1 MNSRLGVAVVVA
13 VLGAVLLVALV
24 AARPPGASPE
34 PTRTGTTSSP
44 TISPSSAATSL
55 PTQAVSPSATATTT
69 VVAPPSA
76 GVCANA
82 YLTGET
88 PVVAP
93 RKSGAFA
100 EVALD
105 AVGVGPGPFGTT
117 TRWLVRAFDPTG
129 SPGTFEL
136 PLRAVVRS
144 STGAELPIIGYEA
157 GPPNAEPARAT
168 EPVVLDACNPAAVP
182 GSRQRGKAVL
192 VVHTAPITTG
202 SYVLTLRDVKL
213 PEGGTRDEVWSVA
226 LTCVTDQGPAG
237 GLNCHRS

>member
-1 MNSRLGVAVVVA
+1 MNTRVGAAAVVA
-13 VLGAVLLVALV
+13 VLGAILLVALV

-55 PTQAVSPSATATTT
+55 PTQAGSRTATATSA
-69 VVAPPSA
+69 VAPPA
-76 GVCANA
+76 TGVCAND

-105 AVGVGPGPFGTT
+105 SVGVGPGPFGTT

-136 PLRAVVRS
+136 PLRAVLRT
-144 STGAELPIIGYEA
+144 STGADLPIVGYES

-168 EPVVLDACNPAAVP
+168 ETIVLDPCNPAAVP

-202 SYVLTLRDVKL
+202 SYVLTLRDVKT
-213 PEGGTRDEVWSVA
+213 PEGGTHDEVWSVA